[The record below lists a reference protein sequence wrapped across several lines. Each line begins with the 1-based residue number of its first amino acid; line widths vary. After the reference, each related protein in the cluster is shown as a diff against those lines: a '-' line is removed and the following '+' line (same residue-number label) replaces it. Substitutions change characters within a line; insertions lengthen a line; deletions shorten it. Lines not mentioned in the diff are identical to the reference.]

1 MAPAAAAAAVMAF
14 AAVGEEHCSSS
25 LVNDPL
31 VVTCLII
38 GSGLHPAPAKLVR
51 RGYAWGSHHT
61 GITPA
66 KATRLGCPHTP
77 RQTPT
82 QQITEHASPM
92 VIVYLTYL
100 WIALMSRTVLSSV
113 IRYVRW
119 TRVSVLVV
127 WMWR

>member
-1 MAPAAAAAAVMAF
+1 MMAF
-14 AAVGEEHCSSS
+14 AAVGEEHWSSS

-82 QQITEHASPM
+82 QQITEHASPIAVPA
-92 VIVYLTYL
+92 VIVYLIYL
-100 WIALMSRTVLSSV
+100 
-113 IRYVRW
+113 
-119 TRVSVLVV
+119 
-127 WMWR
+127 

>member
-1 MAPAAAAAAVMAF
+1 MAF
-14 AAVGEEHCSSS
+14 AAVGEEHWSSS

-82 QQITEHASPM
+82 QQITEHARRQKK
-92 VIVYLTYL
+92 VERE
-100 WIALMSRTVLSSV
+100 WHR
-113 IRYVRW
+113 RR
-119 TRVSVLVV
+119 R
-127 WMWR
+127 RRR